1 MSCYL
6 IEELL
11 PLYIEGDT
19 SAETNKIVA
28 EHLQSCESC
37 RHLYHEMKEPIPLMK
52 ISDHVLDI
60 DEKEEEKRKFEKRYY
75 GKLIYRASIVFVIG
89 YVMMIILYWLK

>member
-28 EHLQSCESC
+28 EHIQSCESC
-37 RHLYHEMKEPIPLMK
+37 RHLYHEMKEPITLIQAPDL
-52 ISDHVLDI
+52 VPYI
-60 DEKEEEKRKFEKRYY
+60 DEKEEKEN
-75 GKLIYRASIVFVIG
+75 
-89 YVMMIILYWLK
+89 LKSATMVSCFIEQVSRLV

>member
-19 SAETNKIVA
+19 SEETNQLVN
-28 EHLQSCESC
+28 EHLRSCKKC
-37 RHLYHEMKEPIPLMK
+37 LHLYEEMKEPVSIAKSTDFIPF
-52 ISDHVLDI
+52 I
-60 DEKEEEKRKFEKRYY
+60 DEKEEKRKFEKRYY
-75 GKLIYRASIVFVIG
+75 GKVSFLVSSISSCS
-89 YVMMIILYWLK
+89 

>member
-19 SAETNKIVA
+19 SAETNKIIA

-37 RHLYHEMKEPIPLMK
+37 RQLYQEMKEPITLIQTPDRTPY
-52 ISDHVLDI
+52 IN
-60 DEKEEEKRKFEKRYY
+60 EKEEKRRFEKRYY
-75 GKLIYRASIVFVIG
+75 GKLIFRASIVFGLG

>member
-19 SAETNKIVA
+19 SEETNQLVN
-28 EHLQSCESC
+28 EHLRSCKKC
-37 RHLYHEMKEPIPLMK
+37 LHLYEEMKEPVSIAESTDFIPF
-52 ISDHVLDI
+52 I
-60 DEKEEEKRKFEKRYY
+60 DEKEEKRKLEKRYY
-75 GKLIYRASIVFVIG
+75 GKLLLRASIVFSIVYLI
-89 YVMMIILYWLK
+89 MLLIYWI

>member
-37 RHLYHEMKEPIPLMK
+37 QHLYHEMKEPITFIQTPDLMPY
-52 ISDHVLDI
+52 I
-60 DEKEEEKRKFEKRYY
+60 DEKEERRKFEKRYY
-75 GKLIYRASIVFVIG
+75 GKLLYRASIAFCIG
-89 YVMMIILYWLK
+89 YVLMIILYWLK

>member
-11 PLYIEGDT
+11 LLYIEGDT
-19 SAETNKIVA
+19 SAKTNKIVA

-37 RHLYHEMKEPIPLMK
+37 RHLYHEMKEPIPFIMTPDLMPY
-52 ISDHVLDI
+52 I
-60 DEKEEEKRKFEKRYY
+60 DEKEEKRKFEERYY
-75 GKLIYRASIVFVIG
+75 GKLLCRASMVFSLVFVI
-89 YVMMIILYWLK
+89 MIILYWLN

>member
-28 EHLQSCESC
+28 DHIQSCESC
-37 RHLYHEMKEPIPLMK
+37 RHLYHEMKEPITLIQAPDL
-52 ISDHVLDI
+52 VPYT
-60 DEKEEEKRKFEKRYY
+60 DEKEEKRKFEKRYY
-75 GKLIYRASIVFVIG
+75 GKLLYRASIAFGIG

>member
-19 SAETNKIVA
+19 SAGTNKIIA
-28 EHLQSCESC
+28 EHLQTCESC
-37 RHLYHEMKEPIPLMK
+37 RQLYQEMREPIILIQTPDLMPY
-52 ISDHVLDI
+52 I
-60 DEKEEEKRKFEKRYY
+60 DEKEEKRKFEKRYY
-75 GKLIYRASIVFVIG
+75 GKLIYRASIVFGLG

>member
-19 SAETNKIVA
+19 STGTNNIIA
-28 EHLQSCESC
+28 EHLQTCESC
-37 RHLYHEMKEPIPLMK
+37 RQLYQEMKEPITFIQTPDL
-52 ISDHVLDI
+52 IPYI
-60 DEKEEEKRKFEKRYY
+60 DEKEEKRKFEKRYY
-75 GKLIYRASIVFVIG
+75 GKLIYRASIVFGLG
-89 YVMMIILYWLK
+89 YVTMIILYWLK

>member
-19 SAETNKIVA
+19 SEETNQLVN
-28 EHLQSCESC
+28 EHLRSCKKC
-37 RHLYHEMKEPIPLMK
+37 LHLYGEMKEPVSIAKSTDFIPF
-52 ISDHVLDI
+52 I
-60 DEKEEEKRKFEKRYY
+60 DEKEEKRKFEKRYY
-75 GKLIYRASIVFVIG
+75 GKLLLRASIVFSIVYLI
-89 YVMMIILYWLK
+89 MLLIYWI

>member
-6 IEELL
+6 IKELL

-28 EHLQSCESC
+28 KHIQSCERC
-37 RHLYHEMKEPIPLMK
+37 RHLYQEMKEPIPLIKTPENIMPY
-52 ISDHVLDI
+52 I
-60 DEKEEEKRKFEKRYY
+60 DEKEEKRKFEKRYY
-75 GKLIYRASIVFVIG
+75 GKLLFRACIVFGLV
-89 YVMMIILYWLK
+89 YVFMIILYWFK

>member
-19 SAETNKIVA
+19 SEETNQLVD
-28 EHLQSCESC
+28 EHLRSCKKC
-37 RHLYHEMKEPIPLMK
+37 RYLYEEMKEPVSIAKSTDFIPF
-52 ISDHVLDI
+52 I
-60 DEKEEEKRKFEKRYY
+60 DEKEEKESLKSATMENCYY
-75 GKLIYRASIVFVIG
+75 GQVSFLVSSISSCS
-89 YVMMIILYWLK
+89 

>member
-19 SAETNKIVA
+19 SKETNQLVD
-28 EHLQSCESC
+28 EHLRSCKKC
-37 RHLYHEMKEPIPLMK
+37 RYLYEEMKESVSIAKSTDFIPF
-52 ISDHVLDI
+52 I
-60 DEKEEEKRKFEKRYY
+60 DEKEEKRKFERRYY
-75 GKLIYRASIVFVIG
+75 GKLLLRASIVFSIVYLI
-89 YVMMIILYWLK
+89 MLLIYWI

>member
-19 SAETNKIVA
+19 SAETNKFVA
-28 EHLQSCESC
+28 EHLQSCEK
-37 RHLYHEMKEPIPLMK
+37 LPTPL
-52 ISDHVLDI
+52 SRN
-60 DEKEEEKRKFEKRYY
+60 E
-75 GKLIYRASIVFVIG
+75 RAN
-89 YVMMIILYWLK
+89 ILYTNP

>member
-19 SAETNKIVA
+19 SAETKKIVA

-37 RHLYHEMKEPIPLMK
+37 RRLYLEMKEPITLIQTPDLMPY
-52 ISDHVLDI
+52 I
-60 DEKEEEKRKFEKRYY
+60 DEKEEKRKFEKYYY
-75 GKLIYRASIVFVIG
+75 GKLIYRASIMFGVG
-89 YVMMIILYWLK
+89 YVMMIIVYWLI